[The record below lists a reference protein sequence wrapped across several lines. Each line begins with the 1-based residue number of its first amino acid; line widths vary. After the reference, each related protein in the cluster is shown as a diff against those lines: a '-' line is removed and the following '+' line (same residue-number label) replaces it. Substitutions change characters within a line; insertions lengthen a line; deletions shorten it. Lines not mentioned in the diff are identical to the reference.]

1 MPEVPPSIGTTVSPT
16 VRTLLDWLGIKPNE
30 LRAVAWSFATF
41 FAVLCAYYIIRPLR
55 DEMGVAVGADG
66 RERLFFIVFLVMLAA
81 VPLFGW
87 LVSSF
92 PRQQVAPL
100 VYAFFIANLG
110 LFWLLLTAWK
120 ASALLASAFFVWVS
134 VFNLFVVS
142 LFWIVMADIWST
154 EDAKRTYGLIAAG
167 GSAGAFSGPYITQSI
182 VHHVGIANLLLVSA
196 AFLAVAMTGLFAL
209 RRELGTSELGTSR
222 PGPQAGPA
230 GDGIWAGAVRV
241 FRSPY
246 LFQIALWIFITN
258 LISTFFYLE
267 QSRIIGD
274 TIKVSAA
281 RVQLFARIDLTVSTL
296 TILAQVC
303 VTAFVLRRF
312 QVGLCM
318 AALPVSAMI
327 GLAALAISPTLGVIV
342 AIIVAER
349 AIGFGISNPAA
360 KVLYTVVEPEDKYKA
375 QNFIDTV
382 VFRGGDA
389 ASGWIFNSAVK
400 AAGLATPAVALLTLP
415 FAVGWIALSLMLGR
429 EQDKLAAKK
438 VPAGQV
444 EA

>member
-1 MPEVPPSIGTTVSPT
+1 M
-16 VRTLLDWLGIKPNE
+16 RMLHWLGVGPQE
-30 LRAVAWSFATF
+30 FRAVAWSFATF

-66 RERLFFIVFLVMLAA
+66 RERLFFVVFVVMLCA

-92 PRQQVAPL
+92 PKQHVAPL

-110 LFWLLLTAWK
+110 LFWLLLSAWK
-120 ASALLASAFFVWVS
+120 TNAFLASAFFVWVS

-154 EDAKRTYGLIAAG
+154 AEAKRTYGLIAAG

-182 VHHVGIANLLLVSA
+182 VHHVGVANLLLVSA
-196 AFLAVAMTGLFAL
+196 AFLGVAMTGLFAL
-209 RRELGTSELGTSR
+209 RKVVG
-222 PGPQAGPA
+222 QAQPAAQEGPA
-230 GDGIWAGAVRV
+230 GDGILSGAARV
-241 FRSPY
+241 FESPY
-246 LFQIALWIFITN
+246 LFQIALWIFVTN

-274 TIKVSAA
+274 AIKVSAD
-281 RVQLFARIDLTVSTL
+281 RVQLFARIDWTVSSL
-296 TILAQVC
+296 TILAQVF
-303 VTAFVLRRF
+303 VTGWVLRRF
-312 QVGLCM
+312 SVGLCM
-318 AALPVSAMI
+318 AALPLSAMA
-327 GLAALAISPTLGVIV
+327 GLAALAISPSLGVIV
-342 AIIVAER
+342 AIIIAER
-349 AIGFGISNPAA
+349 AIGLGISNPAA

-389 ASGWIFNSAVK
+389 ASGWLFNSAVK
-400 AAGLATPAVALLTLP
+400 AAGLATPAVAMLTLP

-429 EQDKLAAKK
+429 DQEALAAKK
-438 VPAGQV
+438 ALERIPGA
-444 EA
+444 